1 LLQKNYSQVFGAFIE
16 EQVGAIIGQM
26 FRFKQGSGKTP
37 RWGRED
43 IQRRI
48 SARADHLRPQRW
60 NWYGLVRPLD
70 HSLVRQAH
78 EPLQGGSLRSLRY
91 FWLDGL
97 FAAISEN
104 FYLGYVA
111 LFALAYK
118 ASNSQVGLL
127 AATTNLLGMLALF
140 PGAQLVDR
148 AGRRKNVVVWSGGI
162 FSRAAL
168 LGLAL
173 IPTVIGQPALA
184 IIAIVLM
191 NGLRSFFANLANP
204 GWTAL
209 VADLVPE
216 TMRGRFFS
224 SRNMAM
230 GLAALIVAPLA
241 GQVILTTNARLESLF
256 AGYQV
261 IFVLAFLFGMV
272 STVAFQQ
279 IQEPGPGEAARPV
292 HHRGDLRRALRHSTG
307 FFGLVIGALV
317 WNMALQV
324 AAPFFNVYLVSEFQA
339 TPLTVGILAA
349 VATSSALVGQ
359 RVFGRLLDQKGA
371 LWVQTVTG
379 LLIPLA
385 PLAWA
390 FITAPWQVGIINVF
404 SGFLWAGYNLSN
416 FNLLLALTPD
426 EQRPRAVALFQTAV
440 FGSAVIGPILGGFL
454 ADAIGFRYIFGISSA
469 GRFVGTTLFI
479 LFTIRPLWALKEK
492 L

>member
-1 LLQKNYSQVFGAFIE
+1 LQA
-16 EQVGAIIGQM
+16 
-26 FRFKQGSGKTP
+26 
-37 RWGRED
+37 
-43 IQRRI
+43 
-48 SARADHLRPQRW
+48 
-60 NWYGLVRPLD
+60 
-70 HSLVRQAH
+70 
-78 EPLQGGSLRSLRY
+78 GSLRSLRY

-111 LFALAYK
+111 LFALAYN

-127 AATTNLLGMLALF
+127 AAATNLLGMLALF

-148 AGRRKNVVVWSGGI
+148 TGRRKNVVIWSGGI
-162 FSRAAL
+162 LSRVAL

-173 IPTVIGQPALA
+173 IPTLIGQPAVA
-184 IIAIVLM
+184 IMAIVVV
-191 NGLRSFFANLANP
+191 NSLRSFFANLANP

-216 TMRGRFFS
+216 TMRGRFFA

-230 GLAALIVAPLA
+230 GLAALVVAPLA
-241 GQVILTTNARLESLF
+241 GQVILAANARLESLF
-256 AGYQV
+256 AGYQA

-279 IQEPGPGEAARPV
+279 IQEPKPAEAAHPA
-292 HHRGDLRRALRHSTG
+292 HQRGDLRRALRRSTG
-307 FFGLVIGALV
+307 FFGLVISALV

-324 AAPFFNVYLVSEFQA
+324 AAPFFNVYLVSQFQA
-339 TPLTVGILAA
+339 TPLTIGILAG
-349 VATSSALVGQ
+349 VATFTALIGQ
-359 RVFGRLLDQKGA
+359 RVFGRLLDRKGA
-371 LWVQTVTG
+371 FWVQTLTG

-390 FITAPWQVGIINVF
+390 FITAPWQVGLINVF

-416 FNLLLALTPD
+416 FNLLLRLTPD

-440 FGSAVIGPILGGFL
+440 FGSAVVGPILGGFL
-454 ADAIGFRYIFGISSA
+454 ADTIGFRYIFGISSA
-469 GRFVGTTLFI
+469 GRYVGTALFI
-479 LFTIRPLWALKEK
+479 LLTIRPLWALKEK
-492 L
+492 Q

>member
-1 LLQKNYSQVFGAFIE
+1 M
-16 EQVGAIIGQM
+16 IG
-26 FRFKQGSGKTP
+26 FKQGSGKTL
-37 RWGRED
+37 RWGRAL

-48 SARADHLRPQRW
+48 SAGADHLLPQRW

-78 EPLQGGSLRSLRY
+78 EPLQAGSLRSLRY

-111 LFALAYK
+111 LFALAYN

-127 AATTNLLGMLALF
+127 AAATNLLGMLALF

-148 AGRRKNVVVWSGGI
+148 TGRRKNVVIWSGGI
-162 FSRAAL
+162 LSRVAL

-173 IPTVIGQPALA
+173 IPTLIGQPAVA
-184 IIAIVLM
+184 IMAIVVV
-191 NGLRSFFANLANP
+191 NSLRSFFANLANP

-216 TMRGRFFS
+216 TMRGRFFA

-230 GLAALIVAPLA
+230 GLAALVVAPLA
-241 GQVILTTNARLESLF
+241 GQVILAANARLESLF
-256 AGYQV
+256 AGYQA

-279 IQEPGPGEAARPV
+279 IQEPKPAEAAHPA
-292 HHRGDLRRALRHSTG
+292 HQRGDLRRALRRSTG
-307 FFGLVIGALV
+307 FFGLVISALV

-324 AAPFFNVYLVSEFQA
+324 AAPFFNVYLVSQFQA
-339 TPLTVGILAA
+339 TPLTIGILAG
-349 VATSSALVGQ
+349 VATFTALIGQ
-359 RVFGRLLDQKGA
+359 RVFGRLLDRKGA
-371 LWVQTVTG
+371 FWVQTLTG

-390 FITAPWQVGIINVF
+390 FITAPWQVGLINVF

-416 FNLLLALTPD
+416 FNLLLRLTPD

-440 FGSAVIGPILGGFL
+440 FGSAVVGPILGGFL
-454 ADAIGFRYIFGISSA
+454 ADTIGFRYIFGISSA
-469 GRFVGTTLFI
+469 GRYVGTALFI
-479 LFTIRPLWALKEK
+479 LLTIRPLWALKEK
-492 L
+492 Q

>member
-1 LLQKNYSQVFGAFIE
+1 MIS
-16 EQVGAIIGQM
+16 
-26 FRFKQGSGKTP
+26 FKHGGGKTI
-37 RWGRED
+37 RQGRAL

-60 NWYGLVRPLD
+60 DWYGLVRSLD
-70 HSLVRQAH
+70 HSLVKQAH
-78 EPLQGGSLRSLRY
+78 EPLRAGSLRSLRY

-111 LFALAYK
+111 LFALAYQ
-118 ASNSQVGLL
+118 ASNSQVGFL
-127 AATTNLLGMLALF
+127 AAATNLMGMLALF
-140 PGAQLVDR
+140 PGARLVDR
-148 AGRRKNVVVWSGGI
+148 TGQRKKVVIWSGGI
-162 FSRAAL
+162 FSRLAL

-173 IPTVIGQPALA
+173 IPALIGQPAVAILA
-184 IIAIVLM
+184 IVAM
-191 NGLRSFFANLANP
+191 NSLRSFFANLANP

-224 SRNMAM
+224 SRNTAM

-241 GQVILTTNARLESLF
+241 GQIILTANARLASHF
-256 AGYQV
+256 AGYQA

-272 STVAFQQ
+272 STSAFQR
-279 IQEPGPGEAARPV
+279 IQEPGPAEAAQRE
-292 HHRGDLRRALRHSTG
+292 HHRGDLRRALGRSTG

-324 AAPFFNVYLVSEFQA
+324 AAPFFNVYLVSQFQA
-339 TPLTVGILAA
+339 TPRTVGILAGI
-349 VATSSALVGQ
+349 ATFTALIGQ
-359 RVFGRLLDQKGA
+359 RVFGRLLDRKGA
-371 LWVQTVTG
+371 LWVQTVAG

-390 FITAPWQVGIINVF
+390 FITAPWQVGIINTF
-404 SGFLWAGYNLSN
+404 SGFLWAGYNLAS
-416 FNLLLALTPD
+416 FNLLLELTPD
-426 EQRPRAVALFQTAV
+426 EQRPQAVALFQTAV
-440 FGSAVIGPILGGFL
+440 FGSAVVGPILGGFL

-469 GRFVGTTLFI
+469 GRLVGTTLFI
-479 LFTIRPLWALKEK
+479 LFALRPIRALKAK
-492 L
+492 P